1 MILKY
6 FSWPNIY
13 FLEFHKSLNN
23 VLNYAYI
30 FQSKVG
36 NLNMN
41 SMILKHLI
49 QCSYS
54 NVIIFWVGKLEHN

>member
-1 MILKY
+1 MLLKY
-6 FSWPNIY
+6 LTQDF

-23 VLNYAYI
+23 VLNYA

-54 NVIIFWVGKLEHN
+54 NVIIFWVGKLEHNEWQ